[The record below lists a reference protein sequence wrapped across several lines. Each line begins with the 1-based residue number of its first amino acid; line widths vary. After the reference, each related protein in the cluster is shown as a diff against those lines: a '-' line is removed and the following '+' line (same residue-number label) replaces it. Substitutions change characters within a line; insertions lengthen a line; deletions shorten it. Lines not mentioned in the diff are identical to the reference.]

1 MIFAGV
7 WLEADNMNRTVWDS
21 FGLDSLLKRTVYDWV
36 GTATVTVESSP
47 GQAVVGAEV
56 VVRLGGTFVT
66 RKLTD
71 STGAVHFSG
80 WAGRKAPVSHTVT
93 VRTVKNESASRQIQL
108 AGGAHKSATLTVG
121 TAVQ

>member
-7 WLEADNMNRTVWDS
+7 WLEADNMNRTIWGS
-21 FGLDSLLKRTVYDWV
+21 FGLDSLLRRTVYDWV
-36 GTATVTVESSP
+36 GTATVAVESSP

-56 VVRLGGTFVT
+56 VVRLGETFVT

-71 STGAVHFSG
+71 SAGAIHFSG

-93 VRTVKNESASRQIQL
+93 VRTVKNESASQQIQL
-108 AGGAHKSATLTVG
+108 SAGTHKSATITVG
-121 TAVQ
+121 TAM